1 MSKLRNKKMFKKIVL
16 SLLCVASMVFG
27 VANAENVVNPYELAN
42 SVASQVIDDIKANKD
57 RLADKKVALSII
69 NNDLMPYVDVKYA
82 AYKVIGTSLKT
93 TSPEDREKFTEAFAV
108 YMQENFASVLSKYTN
123 QQIIPAKVQEVD
135 ANTKLVSVKMLI
147 HEEGKKDLE
156 LILKLRKNSK
166 TGEWKAFDL
175 IGENISMLDAKI
187 SELSPVIKNSGIDA
201 AIKKLQEISNK

>member
-1 MSKLRNKKMFKKIVL
+1 MFKKIVL
-16 SLLCVASMVFG
+16 GLLCVASMVFG

-42 SVASQVIDDIKANKD
+42 NVASKVIDDIKANKD

-123 QQIIPAKVQEVD
+123 QQIVPAKVQEVD

-147 HEEGKKDLE
+147 REEGKKDLE

>member
-1 MSKLRNKKMFKKIVL
+1 MFKKIVL
-16 SLLCVASMVFG
+16 SLLCVAAMVFG

-42 SVASQVIDDIKANKD
+42 SVASKVIDDIKANKD

-123 QQIIPAKVQEVD
+123 QQIVPAKVQEVD

>member
-1 MSKLRNKKMFKKIVL
+1 MFKKIVL
-16 SLLCVASMVFG
+16 SLLCVAAMVFG

-42 SVASQVIDDIKANKD
+42 SVASKVIDDIKANKD

-69 NNDLMPYVDVKYA
+69 SNDLMPYVDVKYA

-123 QQIIPAKVQEVD
+123 QQIVPAKVQEVD

-147 HEEGKKDLE
+147 REEGKKDLE

>member
-1 MSKLRNKKMFKKIVL
+1 MSKIRNKKMFKKIVL
-16 SLLCVASMVFG
+16 SLLCVAAMVFG

-42 SVASQVIDDIKANKD
+42 SVASKVIDDIKANKD

-147 HEEGKKDLE
+147 REEGKKDLE

>member
-1 MSKLRNKKMFKKIVL
+1 MFKKIVL
-16 SLLCVASMVFG
+16 SLLCVAAMVFG

-42 SVASQVIDDIKANKD
+42 SVASKVIDDIKANKD

-147 HEEGKKDLE
+147 REEGKKDLD

>member
-1 MSKLRNKKMFKKIVL
+1 MFKKIVL
-16 SLLCVASMVFG
+16 SLLCVAAMVFG

-42 SVASQVIDDIKANKD
+42 SVASKVIDDIKANKD

-93 TSPEDREKFTEAFAV
+93 TSPENREKFTEAFAV

-123 QQIIPAKVQEVD
+123 QQIVPAKVQEVD

-147 HEEGKKDLE
+147 REEGKKDLE

>member
-1 MSKLRNKKMFKKIVL
+1 MFKKIVL
-16 SLLCVASMVFG
+16 SLLCVAAMVFG

-42 SVASQVIDDIKANKD
+42 SVASKVIDDIKANKD

-135 ANTKLVSVKMLI
+135 AITKLVSVKMLI
-147 HEEGKKDLE
+147 REEGKKDLE

>member
-1 MSKLRNKKMFKKIVL
+1 MFKKIVL
-16 SLLCVASMVFG
+16 SLLCVAAMVFG

-42 SVASQVIDDIKANKD
+42 SVASKVIDDIKANKD

-93 TSPEDREKFTEAFAV
+93 TSPEDREKFSEAFAV

-123 QQIIPAKVQEVD
+123 QQIVPAKVQEVD

-147 HEEGKKDLE
+147 REEGKKDLE

>member
-1 MSKLRNKKMFKKIVL
+1 MFKKIVL
-16 SLLCVASMVFG
+16 ILLCVAAMVFG

-42 SVASQVIDDIKANKD
+42 SVASKVIDDIKANKD

-123 QQIIPAKVQEVD
+123 QQIVPAKVQEVD

-147 HEEGKKDLE
+147 REEGKKDLE

>member
-1 MSKLRNKKMFKKIVL
+1 MFKKIVL
-16 SLLCVASMVFG
+16 SLLCVAAMVFG

-42 SVASQVIDDIKANKD
+42 SVASKVIDDIKANKD

-123 QQIIPAKVQEVD
+123 QQIVPAKVQEVD

-147 HEEGKKDLE
+147 REEGKKDLD

>member
-1 MSKLRNKKMFKKIVL
+1 MKKLFGAIVAFA
-16 SLLCVASMVFG
+16 LLAFNFNVQASDTQ
-27 VANAENVVNPYELAN
+27 NPYALAN
-42 SVASQVIDDIKANKD
+42 EVATKTISDIKANKD
-57 RLADKKVALSII
+57 KLTDKAFANELIEK
-69 NNDLMPYVDVKYA
+69 DLMPYIDSKYA

>member
-1 MSKLRNKKMFKKIVL
+1 MSKIRNKKMFKKIVL
-16 SLLCVASMVFG
+16 SLLCVAAMVFG

-42 SVASQVIDDIKANKD
+42 SVASKVIDDIKANKD

-93 TSPEDREKFTEAFAV
+93 TSPENREKFTEAFAV

-123 QQIIPAKVQEVD
+123 QQIVPAKVQEVD

-147 HEEGKKDLE
+147 REEGKKDLE

>member
-1 MSKLRNKKMFKKIVL
+1 MFKKIVL
-16 SLLCVASMVFG
+16 SLLCVAAMVFG

-42 SVASQVIDDIKANKD
+42 SVASKVIDDIKANKD

-123 QQIIPAKVQEVD
+123 QQIVPAKVQEVD

-147 HEEGKKDLE
+147 REEGKKDLE
-156 LILKLRKNSK
+156 LILKFRKNSK

>member
-1 MSKLRNKKMFKKIVL
+1 MSKIRNKKMFKKIVL
-16 SLLCVASMVFG
+16 SLLCVAAMVFG

-42 SVASQVIDDIKANKD
+42 SVASKVIDDIKANKD

-123 QQIIPAKVQEVD
+123 QQIVPAKVQEVD

-147 HEEGKKDLE
+147 REEGKKDLE

>member
-1 MSKLRNKKMFKKIVL
+1 
-16 SLLCVASMVFG
+16 
-27 VANAENVVNPYELAN
+27 
-42 SVASQVIDDIKANKD
+42 
-57 RLADKKVALSII
+57 
-69 NNDLMPYVDVKYA
+69 
-82 AYKVIGTSLKT
+82 
-93 TSPEDREKFTEAFAV
+93 
-108 YMQENFASVLSKYTN
+108 
-123 QQIIPAKVQEVD
+123 
-135 ANTKLVSVKMLI
+135 MLI

>member
-1 MSKLRNKKMFKKIVL
+1 MFKKIVL
-16 SLLCVASMVFG
+16 SLLCVDSMVFG

-42 SVASQVIDDIKANKD
+42 NVASKVIDDIKANKD

-123 QQIIPAKVQEVD
+123 QQIVPAKVQEVD

-147 HEEGKKDLE
+147 REEGKKDLE

>member
-1 MSKLRNKKMFKKIVL
+1 MFKKIVL

-42 SVASQVIDDIKANKD
+42 NVASKVIDDIKANKD

-69 NNDLMPYVDVKYA
+69 NNDLMRYVDVKYA

-123 QQIIPAKVQEVD
+123 QQIIIYL
-135 ANTKLVSVKMLI
+135 LVLFRKSSQDFVTSS
-147 HEEGKKDLE
+147 GS
-156 LILKLRKNSK
+156 LILYMFPFSSNV
-166 TGEWKAFDL
+166 
-175 IGENISMLDAKI
+175 KI
-187 SELSPVIKNSGIDA
+187 FLKQSGIS
-201 AIKKLQEISNK
+201 LYCFSNCLLNK

>member
-1 MSKLRNKKMFKKIVL
+1 MFKKIVL
-16 SLLCVASMVFG
+16 SLLCVAAMVFG

-42 SVASQVIDDIKANKD
+42 SVASKVIDDIKANKD

>member
-1 MSKLRNKKMFKKIVL
+1 MFKKIVL
-16 SLLCVASMVFG
+16 SLLCVASMVFC

-42 SVASQVIDDIKANKD
+42 SVASKVIDDIKANKD

-93 TSPEDREKFTEAFAV
+93 TSPENREKFTEAFAV

>member
-1 MSKLRNKKMFKKIVL
+1 MFKKIVL
-16 SLLCVASMVFG
+16 SLLCVAAMVFG

-42 SVASQVIDDIKANKD
+42 SVASKVIDDIKANKD

-123 QQIIPAKVQEVD
+123 QQIVPAKVQEVD

-147 HEEGKKDLE
+147 REEGKKDLE

>member
-1 MSKLRNKKMFKKIVL
+1 MFKKIVL
-16 SLLCVASMVFG
+16 SLLCVTSMVFG

-42 SVASQVIDDIKANKD
+42 SVASKVIDDIKANKD

-123 QQIIPAKVQEVD
+123 QQIVPAKVQEVD

>member
-1 MSKLRNKKMFKKIVL
+1 MFKKIVL
-16 SLLCVASMVFG
+16 SLLCVVSMVFG

-42 SVASQVIDDIKANKD
+42 SVASKVIDDIKANKD

>member
-1 MSKLRNKKMFKKIVL
+1 MFKKIVL
-16 SLLCVASMVFG
+16 GLLCVASMVFG

-42 SVASQVIDDIKANKD
+42 SVASKVIDDIKANKD

>member
-1 MSKLRNKKMFKKIVL
+1 MRKLRNKKMFKNIVL

-42 SVASQVIDDIKANKD
+42 NVASKVIDDIKANKD

-108 YMQENFASVLSKYTN
+108 YMQENFASILSKYTN
-123 QQIIPAKVQEVD
+123 QQIVPAKVQEVD

-147 HEEGKKDLE
+147 REEGKKDLD

>member
-1 MSKLRNKKMFKKIVL
+1 MFKKIVL
-16 SLLCVASMVFG
+16 SLLCVAAMVFG

-42 SVASQVIDDIKANKD
+42 SVASKVIDDIKANKD

-147 HEEGKKDLE
+147 REEGKKDLE